1 MIERFIRRNI
11 TTLNHHLTM
20 GYLESKGIYPTEDEA
35 IIITNFLK
43 ENYEEM
49 IKNDTILSSLKGRIR
64 DNIYEETVL
73 LLQNLKKQYL

>member
-1 MIERFIRRNI
+1 MIERFIKRNI

-43 ENYEEM
+43 ENYEEI
-49 IKNDTILSSLKGRIR
+49 IKNDSILSSLKGKIR
-64 DNIYEETVL
+64 DNIYQETVF
-73 LLQNLKKQYL
+73 LLQNLRKQYL